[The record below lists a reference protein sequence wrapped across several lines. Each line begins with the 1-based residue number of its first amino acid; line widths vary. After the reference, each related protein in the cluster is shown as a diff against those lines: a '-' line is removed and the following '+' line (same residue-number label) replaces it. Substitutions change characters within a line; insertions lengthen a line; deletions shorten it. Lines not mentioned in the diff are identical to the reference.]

1 MVNPNQLFVAF
12 APAPTSKPYDILPRY
27 FNRMQLVDNEDEQAQ
42 VDFSLTKYFEAVNYQ
57 FEGQQCT
64 QASIWFK
71 PLINAPLGYSMFLG
85 SNLRNIEIVSRQDY
99 LTSQH
104 GFHHKQYTAD
114 FLPQTA
120 GRMNVFAKYDFKVP
134 DDQMRLNIRV
144 ACNSDKALTN
154 FMRLK
159 IKEKSASIVSEGSNR
174 IFNNMNVQNL
184 SLPKNE
190 SGYIFIV
197 EGNMPYN
204 TVEG

>member
-1 MVNPNQLFVAF
+1 
-12 APAPTSKPYDILPRY
+12 
-27 FNRMQLVDNEDEQAQ
+27 
-42 VDFSLTKYFEAVNYQ
+42 
-57 FEGQQCT
+57 
-64 QASIWFK
+64 
-71 PLINAPLGYSMFLG
+71 
-85 SNLRNIEIVSRQDY
+85 
-99 LTSQH
+99 
-104 GFHHKQYTAD
+104 
-114 FLPQTA
+114 
-120 GRMNVFAKYDFKVP
+120 MNVFAKYDFKVP

-159 IKEKSASIVSEGSNR
+159 IKEKSASIVSDVSNR